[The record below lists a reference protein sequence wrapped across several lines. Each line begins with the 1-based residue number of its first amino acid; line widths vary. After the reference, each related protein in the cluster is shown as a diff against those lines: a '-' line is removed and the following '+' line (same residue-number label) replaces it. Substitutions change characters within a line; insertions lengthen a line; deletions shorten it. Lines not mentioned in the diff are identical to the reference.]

1 MKRMAFGLAAVVWLS
16 ACQPESHVTEHK
28 AVEPPVA
35 SPNAIPDAPLNGT
48 LRSAPFVVR
57 DARYVID
64 RRIGYEHTDIK
75 LSSGKADAPCGP
87 ISPATATSVWLR
99 LEGPDK
105 IESKDMVL
113 APGTPGT
120 WSVHYQVFEGDRW
133 IGVADGNAVLSMH
146 EAGPDGR
153 VTGGLAVCFA
163 DDLKSCV
170 SGSFD
175 AQSCPSSLD
184 QAVRGAVP
192 PEAIPEKYRLQLLD
206 GGAAL
211 APSSLDGSPALVLP
225 DAASAKSPADAGT
238 R

>member
-1 MKRMAFGLAAVVWLS
+1 MKRVAALLATFALL
-16 ACQPESHVTEHK
+16 ACRAETHVEVHK

-48 LRSAPFVVR
+48 LRGAPFVLR
-57 DARYVID
+57 DARYIID

-75 LSSGKADAPCGP
+75 LSTGKSDTPCGP

-105 IESKDMVL
+105 IESKDMTL
-113 APGTPGT
+113 ASGTPGA
-120 WSVHYQVFEGDRW
+120 WSVHYQVFDGDHW
-133 IGVADGNAVLSMH
+133 IGVAEGSAVVSMH

-192 PEAIPEKYRLQLLD
+192 PEAIPEKYRLQMLQAAAVPVPSTLD
-206 GGAAL
+206 AGAAL
-211 APSSLDGSPALVLP
+211 MVPDGGIVIRPT
-225 DAASAKSPADAGT
+225 DAGP